1 MKTFKY
7 LIFFLIPALFFACNS
22 KKDKN
27 LSTYVTSIKDDVNGF
42 SFEYVENDPTGLRLY
57 TLENG
62 LKVYLGKNNE
72 EPKIQTLIAVRAGST
87 YDPADNTGLAHYL
100 EHMVFK
106 GTDEI
111 GTQNYEEESI
121 LINQISDLYEKH
133 KQEIDPEKKKNI
145 YEKIDEVSYEA
156 SKLSI
161 ANEYDKM
168 VNSLGAEGTNA
179 FTSNEQTVYVNKIP
193 SNEVDKWL
201 RIESE
206 RFSKLVLRLFH
217 TELEAVYEEF
227 NRGQDNDGRK
237 QYFATLQ
244 GLYPNHPY
252 GTQSTIGISE
262 HLKNPSMK
270 AINAYF
276 EKYYVP
282 NNMAVIM
289 VGDLDF
295 EETIIKVNNAFGSY
309 KSKEVTHPT
318 FPPLDTIYKPIKKE
332 VLGPTSESIYLAFR
346 SEGKGSKHE
355 TMLTLVDYMLA
366 NSQAGLI
373 DLNLNQTQK
382 VQYASSYTNFDNDYG
397 FHLLYGAP
405 KADQSL
411 EEVKDLLLSQIEKI
425 KLGEFEDW
433 LLEAVINDLRL
444 SQIRQYENASATAY
458 EFLDAFIGEQKWIDR
473 LKMIDQMKEI
483 TKQDVITFSN
493 LFYANNYVEVH
504 KLMGEDTTIVKVENP
519 GITPIELNR
528 DKESEFLKT
537 FNEIKSPELK
547 PQFIDY
553 NAAIKSSNLDNSID
567 FSFIENP
574 NNDIFNLNIIFD
586 MGQDNNPKLSLA
598 AGFLDYLGTDKFSP
612 EQLKQEFYKIGI
624 SYNVS
629 SRYDKTYFTISGLN
643 ENLDAGLSLFEH
655 LLTNAKS
662 DKKTYIKYAESIL
675 KSRENGKTQKDN
687 IFWDGLMSFAKYGE
701 KSRLRNIFSKDELLS
716 MNPTELLN
724 EVKELSNYKQRIFYY
739 GNSMEDAK
747 KSLIKHHIVP
757 QNILEYPEKVNY
769 TNLETG
775 GNVYFVNYDMVQSEI
790 LLLAKGE
797 LFNLNKMAASML
809 FNTYFGRGL
818 SSIVFQEIRES
829 KSLAYSAFSSYN
841 IASESE
847 KPDYTMAYVGTQAN
861 KLEQAVKAM
870 MELMSNMPEVEDQF
884 NQAKAATLKKI
895 ASQRI
900 TKSNIFWSYESLKKR
915 GINNDN
921 RKQIYDEIKAMT
933 MEDLKT
939 FFNDNIKNENYNV
952 MVIGNKKDIDFE
964 AISKLGN
971 VKELEIDYLFNYN

>member
-1 MKTFKY
+1 M
-7 LIFFLIPALFFACNS
+7 PALFFACNS

>member
-1 MKTFKY
+1 M
-7 LIFFLIPALFFACNS
+7 
-22 KKDKN
+22 
-27 LSTYVTSIKDDVNGF
+27 
-42 SFEYVENDPTGLRLY
+42 
-57 TLENG
+57 
-62 LKVYLGKNNE
+62 
-72 EPKIQTLIAVRAGST
+72 
-87 YDPADNTGLAHYL
+87 
-100 EHMVFK
+100 
-106 GTDEI
+106 
-111 GTQNYEEESI
+111 
-121 LINQISDLYEKH
+121 
-133 KQEIDPEKKKNI
+133 
-145 YEKIDEVSYEA
+145 
-156 SKLSI
+156 
-161 ANEYDKM
+161 
-168 VNSLGAEGTNA
+168 
-179 FTSNEQTVYVNKIP
+179 NK
-193 SNEVDKWL
+193 
-201 RIESE
+201 
-206 RFSKLVLRLFH
+206 
-217 TELEAVYEEF
+217 
-227 NRGQDNDGRK
+227 
-237 QYFATLQ
+237 
-244 GLYPNHPY
+244 
-252 GTQSTIGISE
+252 
-262 HLKNPSMK
+262 
-270 AINAYF
+270 
-276 EKYYVP
+276 
-282 NNMAVIM
+282 
-289 VGDLDF
+289 
-295 EETIIKVNNAFGSY
+295 AFGSY

-318 FPPLDTIYKPIKKE
+318 FPPLDSIYKPIKKE
-332 VLGPTSESIYLAFR
+332 VLGPTSESIYVAFR

-458 EFLDAFIGEQKWIDR
+458 EFLDSFIGEQNWIDR

-493 LFYANNYVEVH
+493 LFYSNNYVEVH

-528 DKESEFLKT
+528 NKESEFLKT

-553 NAAIKSSNLDNSID
+553 NTAIKSSNLDNGID

-629 SRYDKTYFTISGLN
+629 SRNDKTYFTLSGLN

-687 IFWDGLMSFAKYGE
+687 IFWDGLMSFAKFGE

-739 GNSMEDAK
+739 GNSLEDAK
-747 KSLIKHHIVP
+747 KSLIKHHIIP
-757 QNILEYPEKVNY
+757 QNILEYPEKADY

-797 LFNLNKMAASML
+797 LFNSNKIAASML

-841 IASESE
+841 IASESD

-861 KLEQAVKAM
+861 KLEQAVSAM
-870 MELMSNMPEVEDQF
+870 MELMSNMPQVEDQF
-884 NQAKAATLKKI
+884 KQAKAATLKKI

-900 TKSNIFWSYESLKKR
+900 TKSNIFWNYESLKKR
-915 GINNDN
+915 GISNDN

-933 MEDLKT
+933 IEDLKT
-939 FFNDNIKNENYNV
+939 FFDDNIKNENYNV

-964 AISKLGN
+964 ALGKLGN

>member
-1 MKTFKY
+1 
-7 LIFFLIPALFFACNS
+7 
-22 KKDKN
+22 
-27 LSTYVTSIKDDVNGF
+27 
-42 SFEYVENDPTGLRLY
+42 
-57 TLENG
+57 
-62 LKVYLGKNNE
+62 
-72 EPKIQTLIAVRAGST
+72 
-87 YDPADNTGLAHYL
+87 
-100 EHMVFK
+100 MVFK

-111 GTQNYEEESI
+111 GTQNYKEESI

-133 KQEIDPEKKKNI
+133 KQEIDSEKKKNI
-145 YEKIDEVSYEA
+145 YKKIDEVSYEA

-270 AINAYF
+270 AINSYF

-295 EETIIKVNNAFGSY
+295 EETIIKVNKAFGGY

-332 VLGPTSESIYLAFR
+332 VLGPTSESIYVAFR

-553 NAAIKSSNLDNSID
+553 NTAIKSSNLDNGID

-629 SRYDKTYFTISGLN
+629 SRNDKTYFTLSGLN

-716 MNPTELLN
+716 MNPTILLN

-747 KSLIKHHIVP
+747 KSLIKHHIIP

-797 LFNLNKMAASML
+797 LFNSNKMAASML

-884 NQAKAATLKKI
+884 SQAKAATLKKI

-939 FFNDNIKNENYNV
+939 FFDDNIKNENYNV

-964 AISKLGN
+964 AIGKLGN